1 MIDYIL
7 IYLVIGICFGLF
19 MEYILNNNV
28 REDLKIKTN
37 QERISIILLW
47 PIPFIAFIIEL
58 IRIAI
63 YGQDEDDWRN
73 FQ

>member
-7 IYLVIGICFGLF
+7 IYLVIGICFGIF

-37 QERISIILLW
+37 QERIGIILLW

-58 IRIAI
+58 IRISI